1 MSSRA
6 KMGQRNIAMVKTAM
20 ANLGTDLTGEQIGT
34 IVSLYFESLVHEAN
48 LHASRSPRVGERVAA
63 RQVARTL
70 QWFADTAMAGGL
82 AMED

>member
-20 ANLGTDLTGEQIGT
+20 ANLGIELTGEQIGT

-48 LHASRSPRVGERVAA
+48 LHAGRTNRTGEKIAA

-70 QWFADTAMAGGL
+70 QWFADTAMSGGL
-82 AMED
+82 SMED